1 MKGRIG
7 FDAGLI
13 ILVIISFILRQQNF
27 YIAIAFL
34 GLIPVC
40 WSALKAL
47 YNRHLT
53 IDLLASVALIF
64 AFIAGEWQSAAFINL
79 MLAFARI
86 FDGWTEMRTKNIIS
100 RLLKFRPDIVKIN
113 DGEHIKE
120 IKLAE
125 IKVGDL
131 VVVETGERVPID
143 GVIISG
149 QASIDESTLTGE
161 SLPITKTEK
170 QQVFSST
177 LVVTGSLLV
186 KTEKIGTDSTLEKI
200 IKLVSEASRQKS
212 PTEKIADKFTGWYIF
227 IMLIL
232 ALSTYIVTSNL
243 SLVLAVLLV
252 VCADDVA
259 VAIPL
264 AFTSAIATAAK
275 RGIIIKGSEVL
286 EKLPKIKYFLT
297 DKTGTLTRSRPAISQ
312 IKIFGKIKK
321 EKLLELLGSAA
332 ISSHHPV
339 DEAIVE
345 YLNKNNVHI
354 DAPEKFNEIP
364 GEGVMAEIDH
374 LKIIAGR
381 LELLKKHQVDVS
393 RVGVYEGLGMTAVAI
408 DGKLAGL
415 VLYADEIRPYA
426 KELIIETKKLGV
438 KEWIMLTGDNE
449 QVAKRIAKSVGI
461 ENYKH
466 DLKPEEKLEII
477 KEYKTKKGLIAMVG
491 DGVNDA
497 ASISLADVSFA
508 MGAIGSDTSIEA
520 ADIALMNDKL
530 ERIPESMILAKK
542 TNQIV
547 KQCFATWGL
556 TNVVGLFLVV
566 TGHLDPVGAAAFN
579 FVTDF
584 IPIFNALRVNTLDI
598 SVYNN
603 KV

>member
-1 MKGRIG
+1 MDWKMKGRIG

-449 QVAKRIAKSVGI
+449 QVAKRIAKSVGVDSY
-461 ENYKH
+461 EH
-466 DLKPEEKLEII
+466 DLKPEEKLTVI
-477 KEYKTKKGLIAMVG
+477 KNL
-491 DGVNDA
+491 
-497 ASISLADVSFA
+497 
-508 MGAIGSDTSIEA
+508 
-520 ADIALMNDKL
+520 KL
-530 ERIPESMILAKK
+530 K
-542 TNQIV
+542 
-547 KQCFATWGL
+547 
-556 TNVVGLFLVV
+556 
-566 TGHLDPVGAAAFN
+566 
-579 FVTDF
+579 
-584 IPIFNALRVNTLDI
+584 
-598 SVYNN
+598 N
-603 KV
+603 KN

>member
-1 MKGRIG
+1 MDWKMKGRIG

-232 ALSTYIVTSNL
+232 ALSTYIVTSIYRWYWRFFW
-243 SLVLAVLLV
+243 SSVLTMWPWPSPWLLLRQLQQ
-252 VCADDVA
+252 
-259 VAIPL
+259 P
-264 AFTSAIATAAK
+264 
-275 RGIIIKGSEVL
+275 
-286 EKLPKIKYFLT
+286 PK
-297 DKTGTLTRSRPAISQ
+297 
-312 IKIFGKIKK
+312 
-321 EKLLELLGSAA
+321 EELLLKDRRFWKNF
-332 ISSHHPV
+332 PR
-339 DEAIVE
+339 
-345 YLNKNNVHI
+345 LN
-354 DAPEKFNEIP
+354 
-364 GEGVMAEIDH
+364 
-374 LKIIAGR
+374 
-381 LELLKKHQVDVS
+381 
-393 RVGVYEGLGMTAVAI
+393 
-408 DGKLAGL
+408 
-415 VLYADEIRPYA
+415 
-426 KELIIETKKLGV
+426 
-438 KEWIMLTGDNE
+438 
-449 QVAKRIAKSVGI
+449 
-461 ENYKH
+461 
-466 DLKPEEKLEII
+466 
-477 KEYKTKKGLIAMVG
+477 
-491 DGVNDA
+491 
-497 ASISLADVSFA
+497 
-508 MGAIGSDTSIEA
+508 
-520 ADIALMNDKL
+520 
-530 ERIPESMILAKK
+530 
-542 TNQIV
+542 
-547 KQCFATWGL
+547 
-556 TNVVGLFLVV
+556 
-566 TGHLDPVGAAAFN
+566 
-579 FVTDF
+579 
-584 IPIFNALRVNTLDI
+584 IF
-598 SVYNN
+598 
-603 KV
+603 